1 MEAAMTV
8 RELESKALKLSARDR
23 AQLAEHLILSLDE
36 DEDPGSEKAW
46 LDVAESRY
54 AAYRKGKL
62 RARPA
67 AAALKRARA
76 RLP

>member
-1 MEAAMTV
+1 MTV
-8 RELESKALKLSARDR
+8 KELESRALRLSAKDR
-23 AQLAEHLILSLDE
+23 ARLAENLILSLDE
-36 DEDPGSEKAW
+36 SEDPGSEKAW
-46 LDVAESRY
+46 LDLAETRY

-67 AAALKRARA
+67 AAALRRARA